1 MESDSRVRVL
11 ETEVAVLGQ
20 RQTTS
25 EAAVAEN
32 AANVSKVGEKIDT
45 IHGRITNIDR
55 RLTWMQAQ
63 LLAGFAFLQLV
74 SDYFSS

>member
-1 MESDSRVRVL
+1 MESRVRTL

-25 EAAVAEN
+25 ETAVADN
-32 AANVSKVGEKIDT
+32 AASLSRMDEKIDV

-55 RLTWMQAQ
+55 RLTWMQGQ
-63 LLAGFAFLQLV
+63 LLAGFAFLQLL
-74 SDYFSS
+74 SDYFNS

>member
-1 MESDSRVRVL
+1 MESRVRIL

-55 RLTWMQAQ
+55 RLTWMQGQ
-63 LLAGFAFLQLV
+63 LLAGFALLQLL
-74 SDYFSS
+74 SDYLSG

>member
-1 MESDSRVRVL
+1 M
-11 ETEVAVLGQ
+11 GQ

-32 AANVSKVGEKIDT
+32 AANISKVGEKIDT

-55 RLTWMQAQ
+55 RLTWMQGQ
-63 LLAGFAFLQLV
+63 LLAGFALLQLL
-74 SDYFSS
+74 SDYLSG

>member
-1 MESDSRVRVL
+1 MESRVRIL

-32 AANVSKVGEKIDT
+32 AANISKVGEKIDT

-55 RLTWMQAQ
+55 RLTWMQGQ
-63 LLAGFAFLQLV
+63 LLAGFALLQLL
-74 SDYFSS
+74 SDYLSG

>member
-1 MESDSRVRVL
+1 MDHRVRIL
-11 ETEVAVLGQ
+11 ETEVAVLGS

-55 RLTWMQAQ
+55 RLTWMQGQ
-63 LLAGFAFLQLV
+63 LLAGFAFLQLL